1 MAFVLSFVT
10 LASTDSIQQAY
21 AKGGSK
27 EPSASITPTPTP
39 KLSKQEK
46 AALESIMPG
55 LSKFKFEGYE
65 WPESLTVG
73 GLAFSIAESLYTMRN
88 SKNHKKTVL
97 WNDEE
102 ITNEMKNRLDE
113 I

>member
-1 MAFVLSFVT
+1 
-10 LASTDSIQQAY
+10 
-21 AKGGSK
+21 
-27 EPSASITPTPTP
+27 
-39 KLSKQEK
+39 
-46 AALESIMPG
+46 MPG

-102 ITNEMKNRLDE
+102 IINEMKNFYSTTDWTKAPPKARAKKTGRARE
-113 I
+113 RAQGTAPRR

>member
-1 MAFVLSFVT
+1 MKKQLTKITALVMAFVLSFVT

-97 WNDEE
+97 WNH
-102 ITNEMKNRLDE
+102 K
-113 I
+113 